1 MNNLTLEVLE
11 AYAKVLSEKQA
22 NKLYES
28 KTKSNE
34 TIQRNI
40 KKDNKTTPGV
50 KTGTVNQDLYSDL

>member
-28 KTKSNE
+28 KT
-34 TIQRNI
+34 
-40 KKDNKTTPGV
+40 
-50 KTGTVNQDLYSDL
+50 